1 MPLIDNVLIQPPVIA
16 HRGASL
22 IAPENTLAAFRK
34 AKELGANWVEFDV
47 MLTADHNVVVIH
59 DRELNRTTN
68 GKGLVIDHRYSYLKT
83 LDAGSW
89 FNPLFANEK
98 IPLLEEVIELLYQLN
113 LSANIEIKAQIGHEE
128 ITVEKVLEVIKNYW
142 PESLPQPLISSFSLP
157 ILESVRAQSPES
169 LIGYLMHGWH
179 EDWLSHCDRLGCKT
193 INVNYKLLNADKVR
207 LIKKTNR
214 LLLAYTV
221 NDKNVAQEL
230 CSWGVDAIFSDNLK
244 ELIGYPLHCEVPAQR

>member
-1 MPLIDNVLIQPPVIA
+1 MLPFNLLIQPPVIA

-22 IAPENTLAAFRK
+22 LAPENTLAAFRK

-47 MLTADHNVVVIH
+47 MLTADHHVVVIH

-68 GKGLVIDHRYSYLKT
+68 GDGLVIDHRYSYLKT

-89 FNPLFANEK
+89 FNPLFSNEK
-98 IPLLEEVIELLYQLN
+98 IPLLEEVIELLCQLN

-128 ITVEKVLEVIKNYW
+128 ITAEKVLETIKKYW
-142 PESLPQPLISSFSLP
+142 PESFPQPLLSSFSMP
-157 ILESVRAQSPES
+157 ILEYIRAYSPES

-179 EDWLSHCDRLGCKT
+179 DDWQTHCNLLGCKT
-193 INVNYKLLNADKVR
+193 INVNYNFLDAEKVG

-221 NDKNVAQEL
+221 NDQHVAQEL
-230 CSWGVDAIFSDNLK
+230 YSWGVDAIFSDNLK
-244 ELIGYPLHCEVPAQR
+244 ELIGYPQRRIIPVQR